1 MSGLQSLQGSPKLTN
16 LSLSNNRIKDLETLE
31 PLVGTNFNL
40 LFVISLYGL
49 TCVEALILLKQ
60 KFCLRSACFV
70 FSESSYF
77 SQLLH
82 TVFLLQS
89 KLQNL
94 KSLDLLNCEVTT
106 IEGYRAEI
114 FKMIPSLKYLDGYDR

>member
-1 MSGLQSLQGSPKLTN
+1 MELSGG
-16 LSLSNNRIKDLETLE
+16 
-31 PLVGTNFNL
+31 FCAL
-40 LFVISLYGL
+40 LFTAWQFSSISNLG
-49 TCVEALILLKQ
+49 
-60 KFCLRSACFV
+60 S
-70 FSESSYF
+70 
-77 SQLLH
+77 
-82 TVFLLQS
+82 VFLEQS

>member
-1 MSGLQSLQGSPKLTN
+1 MLFRYLCFQLELGENRIMSGLQSLQGSPKLTN

-40 LFVISLYGL
+40 FVISLYGL

-70 FSESSYF
+70 FSESSYV

-82 TVFLLQS
+82 VLCFFYS
-89 KLQNL
+89 QNC
-94 KSLDLLNCEVTT
+94 K
-106 IEGYRAEI
+106 I
-114 FKMIPSLKYLDGYDR
+114 

>member
-1 MSGLQSLQGSPKLTN
+1 MK
-16 LSLSNNRIKDLETLE
+16 
-31 PLVGTNFNL
+31 
-40 LFVISLYGL
+40 
-49 TCVEALILLKQ
+49 ALILLKQ
-60 KFCLRSACFV
+60 KFRLRSACFV
-70 FSESSYF
+70 FSESQVYQSA
-77 SQLLH
+77 LTR
-82 TVFLLQS
+82 TVLLLQS